1 MKQLFQDLCTLCLN
15 AILPVRCVVCKQQA
29 PEALCA
35 QCVAKCAP
43 ARQRCFVCRKSSPFG
58 LTHPSCAT
66 RTSPVQ
72 SLALFDYANAA
83 VSESIIMGK
92 YNLIP
97 DVFRVLGKQCASLH
111 TLAVHTTEYALCPIP
126 LHPSRLRWR
135 GFNQLALVATT
146 LAEQWNVPYT
156 PILRRTKRTTQQKN
170 LNATARK
177 ANVADCCQV
186 DPNAPLPAPTTHIV
200 LIDDVSTTGNTLH
213 QAIRALQA
221 AGFRTISCLCI
232 ANE

>member
-1 MKQLFQDLCTLCLN
+1 MKQLLKDLHALFLDT
-15 AILPVRCVVCKQQA
+15 ILPVRCVVCKRQA

-35 QCVAKCAP
+35 QCIAQCTP
-43 ARQRCFVCRKSSPFG
+43 ARQRCFVCHKSSPFG
-58 LTHPSCAT
+58 LTHPACST

-72 SLALFDYANAA
+72 SLALYDYKNRA

-97 DVFRVLGKQCASLH
+97 DVFRVLGKQCASLNTLVTHAAAH
-111 TLAVHTTEYALCPIP
+111 TLCPIP

-135 GFNQLALVATT
+135 GFNQSALIATT

-177 ANVADCCQV
+177 TNVADCFQV
-186 DPNAPLPAPTTHIV
+186 DPNAQLPALNTHIV
-200 LIDDVSTTGNTLH
+200 LVDDVSTTGNTLH